1 MPHCATAPFA
11 YRTLIARRLLVLCLV
26 FLPPPS
32 EPHRMPRTPIIGGN
46 WKCNGDRKSLA
57 TLICALNAGEVEAG
71 LETYVCPPDVY
82 IDYTKALLRPDF
94 AIAAQNC
101 WKGKGGAFTGQI
113 SAEMLVDIGLGWV
126 LLGHSEC
133 RHTISA
139 GETSEYIAEKVKY
152 AMDAGLNV
160 IYAVGEKLDEREAGK
175 AEEVIAAQL
184 QALLGA
190 GVTGFGEKLVIA
202 YEPVWAIGT
211 GKTATPEAAQ
221 EIHAFIRKWVGE
233 NVSAEAAEATRIQY
247 GGSAKPANAADLAA
261 QPDIDG
267 LLIGGAAL
275 TPGFIDCVNA
285 FKVKL

>member
-1 MPHCATAPFA
+1 
-11 YRTLIARRLLVLCLV
+11 
-26 FLPPPS
+26 
-32 EPHRMPRTPIIGGN
+32 MPRTPIIGGN
-46 WKCNGDRKSLA
+46 WKCNGDRKMIA
-57 TLICALNAGEVEAG
+57 GLICALNAGEVVDG
-71 LETYVCPPDVY
+71 VETYVCPPDVY

-101 WKGKGGAFTGQI
+101 WSGKGGAFTGQI

-139 GETSEYIAEKVKY
+139 GETSEFIAAKVKY

-160 IYAVGEKLDEREAGK
+160 IYAVGEKLEEREAGK
-175 AEEVIAAQL
+175 AEEVIAEQM

-221 EIHAFIRKWVGE
+221 EIHAFIRKWVSE
-233 NVSAEAAEATRIQY
+233 NVSAEAGEATRIQY
-247 GGSAKPANAADLAA
+247 GGSAKPGNAADLAA

-267 LLIGGAAL
+267 LLIGSAAL
-275 TPGFIDCVNA
+275 NAGFIDCINA

>member
-1 MPHCATAPFA
+1 MRQRQSRPPLSSLSLF
-11 YRTLIARRLLVLCLV
+11 V
-26 FLPPPS
+26 F
-32 EPHRMPRTPIIGGN
+32 RMPRTPIVGGN

-57 TLICALNAGEVEAG
+57 ALICALNAGEVEAG
-71 LETYVCPPDVY
+71 IETYVCPPDVY

-101 WKGKGGAFTGQI
+101 WKGAGGAFTGQI

-139 GETSEYIAEKVKY
+139 GETSAYIAEKVKY

-160 IYAVGEKLDEREAGK
+160 IYAVGEKLEEREAGK
-175 AEEVIAAQL
+175 AEEVISEQM
-184 QALLGA
+184 QALLDA

-221 EIHAFIRKWVGE
+221 EIHAFIRKWVAE
-233 NVSAEAAEATRIQY
+233 KVSAEAAEATRIQY
-247 GGSAKPANAADLAA
+247 GGSAKPGNAADLAA